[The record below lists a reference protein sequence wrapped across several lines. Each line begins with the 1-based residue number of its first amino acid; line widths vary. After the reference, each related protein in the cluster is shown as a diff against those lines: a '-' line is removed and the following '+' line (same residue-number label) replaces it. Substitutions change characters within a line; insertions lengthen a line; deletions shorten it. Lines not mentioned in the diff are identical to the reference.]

1 MQTEGPRTPYE
12 VYCNRC
18 RVSFALGTKRCIHC
32 GDRPTR
38 GRERPELLLPP
49 LLEAPHELAGEEI
62 SRRGSR
68 ISPVSIL
75 WIVAALAVGL
85 QRACAT

>member
-1 MQTEGPRTPYE
+1 MPTEGPRTPYE

-18 RVSFALGTKRCIHC
+18 RVSFAGGTRRCIHC
-32 GDRPTR
+32 GDRLAR
-38 GRERPELLLPP
+38 SRIQPELLLPP
-49 LLEAPHELAGEEI
+49 ALEAPQELAEEEI

-68 ISPVSIL
+68 ISPISIL

>member
-1 MQTEGPRTPYE
+1 MQTEDPRTPYE

-18 RVSFALGTKRCIHC
+18 RVSFAPGTKRCIHC
-32 GDRPTR
+32 GDRLAR
-38 GRERPELLLPP
+38 SRVQPELMLPP
-49 LLEAPHELAGEEI
+49 VLEAPQELPEEEI

-85 QRACAT
+85 QRACAN

>member
-1 MQTEGPRTPYE
+1 MQTEGPRTPFE

-18 RVSFALGTKRCIHC
+18 RVSFAPGTKRCIHC
-32 GDRPTR
+32 GDRLAR
-38 GRERPELLLPP
+38 SRVQPELLLPP
-49 LLEAPHELAGEEI
+49 VLEAPQELPEEEI
-62 SRRGSR
+62 SRRASR

>member
-1 MQTEGPRTPYE
+1 MQTQGPRTPYE

-18 RVSFALGTKRCIHC
+18 RVSFAPGTKRCIHC
-32 GDRPTR
+32 GDRLAR
-38 GRERPELLLPP
+38 SRVQLELPLPP
-49 LLEAPHELAGEEI
+49 PLEAPQELVEEEI

-68 ISPVSIL
+68 FSPISIL
-75 WIVAALAVGL
+75 WIVAALAVGI

>member
-18 RVSFALGTKRCIHC
+18 RVSFASGTKRCIHC
-32 GDRPTR
+32 GDRLAR
-38 GRERPELLLPP
+38 SRFRLELPLPP
-49 LLEAPHELAGEEI
+49 LLEAPQELAEEEI

-68 ISPVSIL
+68 FSPVSIL

-85 QRACAT
+85 QRACAN

>member
-1 MQTEGPRTPYE
+1 MQTEDPRTPYE

-18 RVSFALGTKRCIHC
+18 RVSFAPGTKRCIHC
-32 GDRPTR
+32 GDRLAR
-38 GRERPELLLPP
+38 SRVQPELLLPP
-49 LLEAPHELAGEEI
+49 TLEATQELAEEEI

-68 ISPVSIL
+68 FSPISIL
-75 WIVAALAVGL
+75 WIVAALAVGI

>member
-1 MQTEGPRTPYE
+1 MQTQGPRTPYE

-18 RVSFALGTKRCIHC
+18 RVSFAPGTKRCIHC
-32 GDRPTR
+32 GDRLAR
-38 GRERPELLLPP
+38 SRLQPEMMLPP
-49 LLEAPHELAGEEI
+49 PLETPQELAEEEI

-68 ISPVSIL
+68 FSPISIL
-75 WIVAALAVGL
+75 WIVAALAVGI

>member
-1 MQTEGPRTPYE
+1 MQTQGPRTPHE

-18 RVSFALGTKRCIHC
+18 RVSFAPGTKRCIHC
-32 GDRPTR
+32 GDRLAR
-38 GRERPELLLPP
+38 GRVQPELLLPP
-49 LLEAPHELAGEEI
+49 PLEAPQELAEEEI

-68 ISPVSIL
+68 FSPISIL

-85 QRACAT
+85 QRACAN

>member
-1 MQTEGPRTPYE
+1 MQTPGPRTPHE

-18 RVSFALGTKRCIHC
+18 RVSFAPGTKRCIHC
-32 GDRPTR
+32 GDRLAR
-38 GRERPELLLPP
+38 SRVQPELLLPP
-49 LLEAPHELAGEEI
+49 PFEAPPELAEEEI

-68 ISPVSIL
+68 FSPISIL
-75 WIVAALAVGL
+75 WIVAALAVGI